1 MQYMLIYVWVFIN
14 IEDHESVH
22 EFKIRC
28 TLQWNKN
35 LMTNILLYIK
45 WKVMIIN

>member
-28 TLQWNKN
+28 TLQEIKN
-35 LMTNILLYIK
+35 LMTNILLHI
-45 WKVMIIN
+45 